1 MNNQTSFQLPYA
13 TFSTLLANPVMRL
26 GIALLLLMVAGT
38 VHGAQIYVDGVACQ
52 LADAIT
58 AANTDT
64 AQYGCASGSGAD
76 TLILTRGFNLQ
87 MGNLPQI
94 TSAITIQ
101 LGALQA
107 QEDCGDKPV
116 EDPPPTFPE
125 DKPPN
130 KNDDPTD
137 TPTATPS
144 DNNPTATPT
153 ATPSDNNPTA
163 TPTAT
168 PSDNNPTAT
177 PTATPSG
184 NNPTATPTATPSGN
198 NPTATP
204 TATPSG
210 NNPTATPTATPS
222 DNNPT
227 ATPFGAVTLTP
238 FSFLSPTPSA
248 SPTPD
253 GTGTPTPSTPNAPDE
268 NVPDYCIHVVA
279 WGQTL
284 SGIAELYNMSAQQIA
299 AFNNLLSADRLL
311 VGQELIIPYESC
323 LVYIPLKG

>member
-87 MGNLPQI
+87 IGNLPQI

-144 DNNPTATPT
+144 D
-153 ATPSDNNPTA
+153 
-163 TPTAT
+163 
-168 PSDNNPTAT
+168 
-177 PTATPSG
+177 
-184 NNPTATPTATPSGN
+184 
-198 NPTATP
+198 
-204 TATPSG
+204 